1 MNQQV
6 KPAPPFERK
15 LAQALLLTRRRDDD
29 RLALADAV
37 LLDAIAGRRPLRRAE
52 SAALLGSALTMRR
65 FRLLAQQYGR
75 QHGQPDVQPEVQPE
89 VQPQVQPDVQPQV
102 QPELQPHVQPNAQVA
117 GQDGAV
123 RRQLH
128 WQGSSGMLR
137 AAADAAPLTLLE
149 TDDGHFALHFI
160 AGAGGSGWQVV
171 LRLDPGAPFAAAL
184 LGAGAVLEV
193 RDGAGAVL
201 LQGSLDGD
209 GECEQAWPF
218 AAAPAPHFQRHGARF
233 AVAMAA
239 PP

>member
-75 QHGQPDVQPEVQPE
+75 QHGQPDVQP
-89 VQPQVQPDVQPQV
+89 
-102 QPELQPHVQPNAQVA
+102 HVQPNAQVA

-123 RRQLH
+123 HRQLH

-160 AGAGGSGWQVV
+160 AGAGDSGWQVV
-171 LRLDPGAPFAAAL
+171 LQLDPGAPFAAAL